1 MLRFVLHKLI
11 SKKWLA
17 LCLLIGN
24 ILMVA
29 VASSNPLYT
38 DAILQ
43 RALTK
48 HLSNVILEENLHPAE
63 LRFTRNDNYTRGTRE
78 EYQQELSIIASLP
91 ETLDIPVVLTLEE
104 HTLNLTQAKLLGIRS
119 DGRNHTLTFSCLSD
133 FSDHSTIVSGEYMS
147 NTVEN
152 GVIEGVVSQVL
163 QRQNNYLVGDEYEL
177 KNLLQ
182 PNGTPYILRITGVY
196 AASQPSD
203 VYWNDRAVKLCPNI
217 VISEE
222 VFKSLFSGLDTSCR
236 TSYFLDYTAISPSD
250 IDPVMAE
257 LDALNLRHE
266 NDPYGYFSENITE
279 QLKAFI
285 PEATQFKATLLVL
298 YTPIFAL
305 LAAFIFMVSRQLM
318 DLEEN
323 EIAVIVSRGSKKS
336 QIVLIYFLQAL
347 ILAILGS
354 VLGYPLG
361 FLLCQ
366 LLGSS
371 NAFLEFVQRQALPL
385 TVSLNSLAFALGAGL
400 VACGFMT
407 MPVLR
412 YANRS
417 IVQYKV
423 QKQSQNVVPFWQKLF
438 LDVILLGVS
447 LYALYS
453 FNNQKDYLAEQVL
466 LYGSLDPLLYLSSSI
481 FIIGAGLLGI
491 RLVPYVIQLLFSIGK
506 KIWSPAVYTACLRV
520 IRTKNQQS
528 FIMLFLIFT
537 ISLGIFNA
545 ASARTINSNGESRI
559 YYMNGADV
567 VLQEAWPP
575 ADESGNGY
583 IEPSYSKYDNV
594 DGVASKTKV
603 YYTENASVLSKKE
616 TLENVT
622 LMGIHT
628 KEFGRTANFDTTLLQ
643 THWYHYLNAIAQD
656 PNGVLVSS
664 NFRDVKGYKLGDT
677 ITYRDAGSSGSSGI
691 ITGYGVDI
699 VYGGSSGG
707 ATASGTIYGFVDYWP
722 SFSPTRTELSTS
734 GDIVQTNNY
743 LIVASLG
750 QLQMEFGVKPYQI
763 WFDMEDSTQPIYD
776 FVTDKGISLKQ
787 FRDYSADVIAMKNEP
802 LFQGTN
808 GILTANFIVVLL
820 LCMVGFL
827 IFWIL
832 SIRSRELQFG
842 IFRAMG
848 LSMGEVIRMLT
859 VEQLLISGSSIAIGV
874 GVGIL
879 VTNLYLPLIQ
889 IAYSAADQV
898 LPLELVTQTSDFVRL
913 FAVIGLMVVCCM
925 AILAWLI
932 SKIRIAQA
940 LKLGED

>member
-1 MLRFVLHKLI
+1 MLRFVFHKMI

-29 VASSNPLYT
+29 VTSSNPLYS

-48 HLSNVILEENLHPAE
+48 HLGSTLTEKNLHPAE
-63 LRFTRNDNYTRGTRE
+63 VRLSRNNAYIKATRE
-78 EYQQELSIIASLP
+78 EYDAAIEDIQSTLAELELP
-91 ETLDIPVVLTLEE
+91 TALVLEE
-104 HTLNLTQAKLLGIRS
+104 HTLRTNRS
-119 DGRNHTLTFSCLSD
+119 VLQGVRNDGRKLAMTFSCLVD
-133 FSDHSTIVSGEYMS
+133 FNDHSTIISGSPMS
-147 NTVEN
+147 DSITD
-152 GVIEGVVSQVL
+152 GVIEGVVSQVV
-163 QRQNNYLVGDEYEL
+163 QRQYNYLVGDEYEL
-177 KNLLQ
+177 LDLLQ
-182 PNGTPYILRITGVY
+182 PDGTPYRLRITGVY
-196 AASQPSD
+196 SAKDASD
-203 VYWNDRAVKLCPNI
+203 VFWNDRSVKLSPYI
-217 VISEE
+217 VISET
-222 VFKSLFSGLDTSCR
+222 VFQTAFSAVDSTCR
-236 TSYFLDYTAISPSD
+236 QSFFLDYTAITPD
-250 IDPVMAE
+250 NMEQIIE
-257 LDALNLRHE
+257 TLDALTE
-266 NDPYGYFSENITE
+266 KYEDDYVGYFSENITE
-279 QLKAFI
+279 QLEAFL
-285 PEATQFKATLLVL
+285 PKATQFKATLLVL
-298 YTPIFAL
+298 YAPIFAL

-336 QIVLIYFLQAL
+336 QIVMIYFLQAL
-347 ILAILGS
+347 LLAILGA

-366 LLGSS
+366 MLGSS

-385 TVSLNSLAFALGAGL
+385 TLSWKSISFAIAAGI

-423 QKQSQNVVPFWQKLF
+423 QKQAQNVTPFWQKIF
-438 LDVILLGVS
+438 LDVILLGIS

-453 FNNQKDYLAEQVL
+453 FNNQKAHLAEQVL

-491 RLVPYVIQLLFSIGK
+491 RLVPYLIKFIYTLGK
-506 KIWSPAVYTACLRV
+506 RFWSPAMYTASLRV

-528 FIMLFLIFT
+528 FIMLFMILT
-537 ISLGIFNA
+537 IALGIFNA

-559 YYMNGADV
+559 HYMTGADFR
-567 VLQEAWPP
+567 LQEAWLPEG
-575 ADESGNGY
+575 ESTTTY
-583 IEPSYSKYDNV
+583 VEPSYKKYETV
-594 DGVASKTKV
+594 EGIVSKTKV
-603 YYTENASVLSKKE
+603 YYTEAATVPRNKDPI
-616 TLENVT
+616 ENVT
-622 LMGIHT
+622 LMGINT
-628 KEFGRTANFDTTLLQ
+628 KEFGQTANFDTSLLP
-643 THWYHYLNAIAQD
+643 THWYHYLNAMAQD
-656 PNGVLVSS
+656 PYGVIVSS
-664 NFRDVKGYKLGDT
+664 NFRDVKGYKLGDS
-677 ITYRDAGSSGSSGI
+677 ITFADSGSIYTTGGSN
-691 ITGYGVDI
+691 GYGVSYPTTTKGHT
-699 VYGGSSGG
+699 V
-707 ATASGTIYGFVDYWP
+707 TATIYGFVDYWP
-722 SFSPTRTELSTS
+722 GFSPTRTELSST
-734 GDIVQTNNY
+734 GDIIQTNNY
-743 LIVASLG
+743 LIVASIA
-750 QLQMEFGVKPYQI
+750 QLQMEYGVKPYEI
-763 WFDMEDSTQPIYD
+763 WFKMADSTQPLYD
-776 FVTDKGISLKQ
+776 FIAQRGIAVMS
-787 FRDYSADVIAMKNEP
+787 FHDYAAEVIAMKNEP

-859 VEQLLISGSSIAIGV
+859 AEQVMISGSSIAIGV
-874 GVGIL
+874 GVGTL
-879 VTNLYLPLIQ
+879 VTYLYLPLIQ
-889 IAYSAADQV
+889 IAYSSADQV
-898 LPLELVTQTSDFVRL
+898 LPLELVTEASDFVRL
-913 FAVIGLMVVCCM
+913 FAVIGIMVICCM

>member
-1 MLRFVLHKLI
+1 MLRFVLHKMI

-48 HLSNVILEENLHPAE
+48 HLSNTLIEENLHPAE
-63 LRFTRNDNYTRGTRE
+63 VRLSRNDSYAKGTRE
-78 EYQQELSIIASLP
+78 EYQAALEDIKTELASLKLP
-91 ETLDIPVVLTLEE
+91 TVLTLEE
-104 HTLNLTQAKLLGIRS
+104 HTLKTTRAQLQGVRS
-119 DGRNHTLTFSCLSD
+119 DGRKMPMTFSCLAD
-133 FSDHSTIVSGEYMS
+133 FNDHSTIVSGALMS
-147 NTVEN
+147 DTVEN
-152 GVIEGVVSQVL
+152 GVIEGVVSQVV
-163 QRQNNYLVGDEYEL
+163 QRQYNYLVGDEYEL
-177 KNLLQ
+177 LDLLQ
-182 PNGTPYILRITGVY
+182 PDGTPYRLRIVGVY
-196 AASQPSD
+196 AASEASD
-203 VYWNDRAVKLCPNI
+203 VYWNDRSVKLSPYI
-217 VISEE
+217 VISEAA
-222 VFKSLFSGLDTSCR
+222 FKSTFAAIDTSCR
-236 TSYFLDYTAISPSD
+236 LSLFLDYTAITPSNMEE
-250 IDPVMAE
+250 VMQV
-257 LDALNLRHE
+257 LDALTIKYE
-266 NDPYGYFSENITE
+266 DDYVGYFSENITE
-279 QLKAFI
+279 QLEAFL

-298 YTPIFAL
+298 YAPIFAL

-336 QIVLIYFLQAL
+336 QIVMIYFLQAL
-347 ILAILGS
+347 LLAILGA

-385 TVSLNSLAFALGAGL
+385 SLSWKSMGFASAAAL
-400 VACGFMT
+400 VACAFMT
-407 MPVLR
+407 MPVMR

-423 QKQSQNVVPFWQKLF
+423 QKQAQNVAPFWQKIF

-466 LYGSLDPLLYLSSSI
+466 LYGSLDPLLYFSSSI

-491 RLVPYVIQLLFSIGK
+491 RLVPYIIKLFYSLGRRL
-506 KIWSPAVYTACLRV
+506 WSPAMYTACLRV

-528 FIMLFLIFT
+528 FIMLFMILT
-537 ISLGIFNA
+537 IALGIFNA

-559 YYMNGADV
+559 YYMTGADFRI
-567 VLQEAWPP
+567 LEAWQPE
-575 ADESGNGY
+575 DENGSSY
-583 IEPSYSKYDNV
+583 TEPSYKKYDNV
-594 DGVASKTKV
+594 ESVVSMTKV
-603 YYTENASVLSKKE
+603 YYTESATVPSSKE
-616 TLENVT
+616 PIENVT
-622 LMGIHT
+622 LMGINT
-628 KEFGRTANFDTTLLQ
+628 KEFGQTANFDTSLLP
-643 THWYHYLNAIAQD
+643 THWYHYLNAMAQD
-656 PNGVLVSS
+656 PYGVIVSS
-664 NFRDVKGYKLGDT
+664 NFRDIKGYKLGDS
-677 ITYRDAGSSGSSGI
+677 ISFADAGSIYTSGGNS
-691 ITGYGVDI
+691 GYGTYTPVTT
-699 VYGGSSGG
+699 SGHTV
-707 ATASGTIYGFVDYWP
+707 TATIYGFVDYWP
-722 SFSPTRTELSTS
+722 GFSPTRTELSSS
-734 GDIVQTNNY
+734 GDVIQTNNY
-743 LIVASLG
+743 LIVASFA
-750 QLQMEFGVKPYQI
+750 QLQMEYGVKPYEI
-763 WFDMEDSTQPIYD
+763 WFNMEGSTQPVYD
-776 FVTDKGISLKQ
+776 FITARNVPVKS
-787 FRDYSADVIAMKNEP
+787 FRDYSAEVIAMKNEP

-848 LSMGEVIRMLT
+848 LSMGEVIRMLAA
-859 VEQLLISGSSIAIGV
+859 EQVMISGSSIAIGV
-874 GVGIL
+874 GVGAL
-879 VTNLYLPLIQ
+879 VTYLYLPLIQ

-898 LPLELVTQTSDFVRL
+898 LPMELVTETSDFVRL
-913 FAVIGLMVVCCM
+913 FAVIAVMVICCM